1 MPVTVEHDIA
11 DHQDRGLI
19 ESRHGQLH
27 GATHIKNEQGRD
39 INTGLAKACLQG
51 ATMSLARPASG
62 SDDPDVCRFIQA
74 HGIETG
80 VVTLCASSS
89 AWVPRSTIRP

>member
-27 GATHIKNEQGRD
+27 GATHIQNEQGRD
-39 INTGLAKACLQG
+39 INTGLVSASAVA
-51 ATMSLARPASG
+51 ATG
-62 SDDPDVCRFIQA
+62 
-74 HGIETG
+74 
-80 VVTLCASSS
+80 
-89 AWVPRSTIRP
+89 